1 MKFLKKKLIKH
12 VQTGSSL
19 DGQELAKLE
28 TAALEVT
35 AEIMIV
41 LRGLAR
47 AVISSFSVRG
57 SATPFNMLP
66 KCSKRS
72 IIHVWMDYV
81 MSIYGHKES
90 EPVWFHGRKP
100 ILLSVQILAYWCSHK
115 RYEKI
120 ILYFFLY
127 FRHDEWFGFIAFCFW
142 QLPRIFFPLNSSLQP
157 GRGKSRTPS
166 RPEHFCIDFDAF
178 YFLLH
183 CFFCFLPVG
192 LVIDCYCYILQ

>member
-57 SATPFNMLP
+57 SATPLNMLP

-90 EPVWFHGRKP
+90 EPV
-100 ILLSVQILAYWCSHK
+100 
-115 RYEKI
+115 
-120 ILYFFLY
+120 
-127 FRHDEWFGFIAFCFW
+127 
-142 QLPRIFFPLNSSLQP
+142 
-157 GRGKSRTPS
+157 
-166 RPEHFCIDFDAF
+166 
-178 YFLLH
+178 
-183 CFFCFLPVG
+183 
-192 LVIDCYCYILQ
+192 